1 MPKPKILAPAW
12 EDISSIARYHLQK
25 SGRHSAK
32 AVTDAL
38 LDAIDLLENMPELG
52 PLHHDAVL
60 AAQGYRK
67 LIVKRYVCVYRVIE
81 GTATVYRVFH
91 ESSSYE
97 SQM

>member
-1 MPKPKILAPAW
+1 MPRPKILAPAW

-32 AVTDAL
+32 AITDAL

-67 LIVKRYVCVYRVIE
+67 LIAKRYVCVYRVIE
-81 GTATVYRVFH
+81 GTAAVYRVFH